1 MNDDFDF
8 GWNGENT
15 APRDGP
21 EPVLEPQVLAIDFD
35 DELKAR
41 EALLAAI
48 RLGKGRVIDLDDA
61 AIVTRTRNGRPRIV
75 QTKDKTP
82 SQGAVLGAWWASL
95 AGLIVGGI
103 AGWMIGLVAG
113 AVIGGLWGR
122 YRDIGIDDG
131 FMKRLGADLAPGH
144 AVAFFQMANVF
155 PTNLLR
161 ELRRFD
167 GRLLHSSLRDV
178 DRTDIED
185 ALTFSV

>member
-8 GWNGENT
+8 GWNGEDT
-15 APRDGP
+15 ATRDGP
-21 EPVLEPQVLAIDFD
+21 EPEPQVLAIDFD

-48 RLGKGRVIDLDDA
+48 RLGKGRAIDLDDA
-61 AIVTRTRNGRPRIV
+61 AIVTRARSGRTRIV
-75 QTKDKTP
+75 QTKDRTP
-82 SQGAVLGAWWASL
+82 AQGALLGAWWASL
-95 AGLIVGGI
+95 AGLIAAGIVGW
-103 AGWMIGLVAG
+103 AIGLAAG
-113 AVIGGLWGR
+113 ALAGGLWAR
-122 YRDIGIDDG
+122 YRDVGIDDG
-131 FMKRLGADLAPGH
+131 FMKRLGSDLAPGH

-167 GRLLHSSLRDV
+167 GTLLHSSLKDV

-185 ALTFSV
+185 ALAFSV